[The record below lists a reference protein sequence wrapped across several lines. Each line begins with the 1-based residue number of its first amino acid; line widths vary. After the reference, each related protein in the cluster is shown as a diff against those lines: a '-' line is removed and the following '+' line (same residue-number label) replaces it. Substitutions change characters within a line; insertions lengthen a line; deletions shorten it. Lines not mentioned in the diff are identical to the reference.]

1 MARFEKV
8 TFTGQ
13 NGATLAGRLELPAGQ
28 PRANALFAHCFTC
41 TKDIKAAGIIAR
53 RLADQGIAVLRFDFT
68 GLGQSDGEFANE
80 NFSSNV
86 GDLVR
91 AADFME
97 KNYAAPA
104 ILIGHSLGGAAVLA
118 AASEVPTATGV
129 VTIGAPAD
137 PAHVVQHFTH
147 AKDEIEA
154 AGEAEVLLAGRPFRI
169 QKHFLEDIS
178 EQNLTP
184 KIQNLKKAL
193 LVFHAPLDQ
202 TVGIDNATKIFVA
215 AKHPKSFI
223 SLDDGDHLVSDTK
236 DAAYIAEVIG
246 AWASRYIGKAQ
257 SSEVAGVS
265 KMSALKANAEVVVS
279 ENGDG
284 TFGNDVFAGVHHL
297 LADEPESVGG
307 LDRGPSPY
315 DLLSAALGACTNMTV
330 RMYADHKGLPLERVS
345 VGLAHKKVH
354 AEDCADC
361 ETTQGKIDEIE
372 RTLLFEGDL
381 TEEQREKLMEIANK
395 CPVHRTLHSEVKVR
409 SYLA

>member
-1 MARFEKV
+1 
-8 TFTGQ
+8 
-13 NGATLAGRLELPAGQ
+13 
-28 PRANALFAHCFTC
+28 
-41 TKDIKAAGIIAR
+41 
-53 RLADQGIAVLRFDFT
+53 
-68 GLGQSDGEFANE
+68 
-80 NFSSNV
+80 
-86 GDLVR
+86 
-91 AADFME
+91 
-97 KNYAAPA
+97 
-104 ILIGHSLGGAAVLA
+104 
-118 AASEVPTATGV
+118 
-129 VTIGAPAD
+129 
-137 PAHVVQHFTH
+137 
-147 AKDEIEA
+147 
-154 AGEAEVLLAGRPFRI
+154 
-169 QKHFLEDIS
+169 
-178 EQNLTP
+178 
-184 KIQNLKKAL
+184 
-193 LVFHAPLDQ
+193 
-202 TVGIDNATKIFVA
+202 
-215 AKHPKSFI
+215 
-223 SLDDGDHLVSDTK
+223 
-236 DAAYIAEVIG
+236 
-246 AWASRYIGKAQ
+246 
-257 SSEVAGVS
+257 
-265 KMSALKANAEVVVS
+265 MSALKANAEVVVS